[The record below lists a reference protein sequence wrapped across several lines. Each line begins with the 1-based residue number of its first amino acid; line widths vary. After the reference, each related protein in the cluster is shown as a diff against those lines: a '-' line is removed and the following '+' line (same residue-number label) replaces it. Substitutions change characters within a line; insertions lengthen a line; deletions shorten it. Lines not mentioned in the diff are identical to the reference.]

1 VKNQVP
7 GSFVNAFG
15 GRYYRIAHC
24 DQLPPFFMNVVSSS
38 DLWLFLASN
47 GGLTAGRTSIE
58 GALFPYRTVDRL
70 YDSAGLTGPVTAC
83 WVTDDRGARTLWQ
96 PLAPHGT
103 SVHHVERHLYKSVEG
118 DRVWFEEIHPELGL
132 AFRSGWST
140 ADDHGFVRRC
150 ELVNLGRR
158 ELRIRVLD
166 GLRNLLPAGIVPKL
180 QNESSCLAD
189 AYKTAELLPGTSL
202 AVYALSAGIVDRA
215 IPMESFR
222 ATVAWSA
229 GLPNP
234 ALLLSDTQLPAFLA
248 GEPIVAES
256 RRRGRRG
263 AYLASA
269 ELVLAPGATHSW
281 IVVTDTNLGQ
291 AAVVARRRF
300 LTTGDPVPSVL
311 AAADS
316 ATQRLRALVGA
327 ADGHQS
333 GSDETATA
341 HHFANVLFN
350 VLRGGTFLSSG
361 RVPTAD
367 FAALAHIRNPLVA
380 ARHTALLAALPAEM
394 EPQAF
399 VAQLAASGDPQ
410 LERLGRDYLPLTF
423 SRRHGDPSRPWN
435 RFRIRV
441 RDEQGRPV
449 LAHEGN
455 WRDIFQ
461 NWEALGLSYPAYFG
475 GMVARFLNAS
485 TADGYNP
492 YRITQA
498 GIEWEVPDHEDPWAS
513 IGYWGDHQV
522 IYLLKLLEWAERFQP
537 ELVAGWLRSARF
549 SYADVP
555 YRIADYA
562 AIRRQP
568 RETITFDESGHRRL
582 EADVARLGTDARLVR
597 TAAGE
602 VRLANLTEKLLLL
615 VATRLT
621 NFVAEGGIW
630 LNTQRPEWND
640 ANNALVGNGL
650 SVVTLCYLRRFIAHC
665 RNTILPTLGAAPVE
679 IAEGIAALARQLLG
693 VLERERALL
702 ASSPIAPTARR
713 ALLDALAE
721 AGSAYRTRLYRDG
734 LGASATFEPA
744 ALRRFFDLAQEFV
757 DHSIRA
763 NHRADGLYHAYN
775 LLEFA
780 EQPSAL
786 HVSHLQ
792 PMLEGQVAVL
802 SSGLL
807 SPTETIALLDALR
820 HSALYRPDQHS
831 YILYPD
837 HELPG
842 FLGRNILPASAHE
855 NPLLGALLAA
865 GDQRLVLRDADST
878 LRFHPDLIND
888 DALVARLGKIAAE
901 PRWSELVAT
910 QAGTVRTLYERTFNH
925 RAYTGRSGS
934 MFAYEGLGSIYWHM
948 VAKLLLAV
956 QEYCLAPGTT
966 AEERECLAARYADIR
981 AGLGFNK
988 TPAVYGAFP
997 CDPYSHTPGHAG
1009 AQQPGMT
1016 GQVKE
1021 EILTRWGELGVRVE
1035 RGCVEF
1041 RPYLLSE
1048 SEFTTAPQSF
1058 HFTDATGREQRLELP
1073 LGAVGFTYCGTPVVY
1088 RRTTGPAH
1096 TVLTQSDGSTRELP
1110 GNRLDAETSAVLF
1123 ARGGHLAR
1131 IDVALGDSFVPPRP

>member
-1 VKNQVP
+1 MKTSVS

-24 DQLPPFFMNVVSSS
+24 DQLPPFFMNIVSSS

-58 GALFPYRTVDRL
+58 GALFPYLTVDRL
-70 YDSAGLTGPVTAC
+70 YDSAGITGPVTAC
-83 WVTDDRGARTLWQ
+83 WVELEDGTRTLWQ

-103 SVHHVERHLYKSVEG
+103 SVHRVERNLYKSIEG
-118 DRVWFEEIHPELGL
+118 DRVWFEEIHPALGL

-150 ELVNLGRR
+150 ELVNLGQRAR
-158 ELRIRVLD
+158 RIRLLD
-166 GLRNLLPAGIVPKL
+166 GLRNLLPPGIVPKL

-189 AYKTAELLPGTSL
+189 AYKAAELLPDSTL

-215 IPMESFR
+215 IPMESLR

-229 GLPNP
+229 GLPSP
-234 ALLLSDTQLPAFLA
+234 TILLCDAQLPAFVA
-248 GEPIVAES
+248 GEPITTEP
-256 RRRGRRG
+256 RRRGRRA
-263 AYLASA
+263 AYLACA
-269 ELVLAPGATHSW
+269 EIDLAPGATHSW
-281 IVVTDTNLGQ
+281 VVVADTNLSQ
-291 AAVVARRRF
+291 ASVVARRQF
-300 LTTGDPVPSVL
+300 LATGKPTAAVD
-311 AAADS
+311 AAADAS
-316 ATQRLRALVGA
+316 TQRLRALVGA
-327 ADGHQS
+327 ADGHQA
-333 GSDETATA
+333 GADETATA

-350 VLRGGTFLSSG
+350 VLRGGVFFPSG

-367 FAALAHIRNPLVA
+367 FAALARLRNPVVA
-380 ARHTALLAALPAEM
+380 ERHAPLLAALPSELEPAEFL
-394 EPQAF
+394 AR
-399 VAQLAASGDPQ
+399 LAAAGDPQ

-441 RDEQGRPV
+441 RDEHGRPV

-461 NWEALGLSYPAYFG
+461 NWESLGVSHPAYLG

-522 IYLLKLLEWAERFQP
+522 IYLLKLLEWTERFQP
-537 ELVAGWLRSARF
+537 DLVAGWLRSARF

-568 RETITFDESGHRRL
+568 RETITFDQARHREI
-582 EADVARLGTDARLVR
+582 EAAAKRLGTDARLIR
-597 TAAGE
+597 DSAGE

-650 SVVTLCYLRRFIAHC
+650 SVVTLCYLRRLIAHC
-665 RNTILPTLGAAPVE
+665 RSALLPALGDAPVE
-679 IAEGIAALARQLLG
+679 IASSIATLTEQLLAI
-693 VLERERALL
+693 LERERPLL
-702 ASSPIAPTARR
+702 ATSPIAPSARR

-721 AGSAYRTRLYRDG
+721 AGSAHRERVYRGSPGTPSPL
-734 LGASATFEPA
+734 APA
-744 ALRRFFDLAQEFV
+744 ALRRLFELAQDFV

-763 NHRADGLYHAYN
+763 NRRADGLYHAYN
-775 LLEFA
+775 LLEFS
-780 EQPSAL
+780 EQPPSL

-807 SPTETIALLDALR
+807 SPAETLALLDALR
-820 HSALYRPDQHS
+820 RSPLYRADQHS

-837 HELPG
+837 RELPG
-842 FLGRNILPASAHE
+842 FLERAVLPADAATE
-855 NPLLGALLAA
+855 EPLVAALLSA
-865 GDQRLVLRDADST
+865 GDERLVLRDSAGA

-888 DALVARLGKIAAE
+888 DALAARLKELAAE

-910 QAGTVRTLYERTFNH
+910 HTPAVHALYERVFNH

-948 VAKLLLAV
+948 VAKLLVAV
-956 QEYCLAPGTT
+956 QEYCLAPDVSDS
-966 AEERECLAARYADIR
+966 ERTQLAAHYADIR

-988 TPAVYGAFP
+988 TPEAYGAFP
-997 CDPYSHTPGHAG
+997 CDPYSHTPGHIG

-1021 EILTRWGELGVRVE
+1021 EILTRWGELGVHIE
-1035 RGCVEF
+1035 RGCVAF
-1041 RPYLLSE
+1041 RPQLLRAA
-1048 SEFTTAPQSF
+1048 EFTDGRRSF
-1058 HFTDATGREQRLELP
+1058 RFTDASGREQSLELP
-1073 LGAVGFTYCGTPVVY
+1073 VGALGFTYCCVPIVY
-1088 RRTTGPAH
+1088 RRTSGAAG
-1096 TVLTQSDGSTRELP
+1096 VKLTSVDGATREIS
-1110 GNRLDAETSAVLF
+1110 GQALDAATSAALF
-1123 ARGGHLAR
+1123 ARTGQIAR
-1131 IDVALGDSFVPPRP
+1131 IDVSLGDSFRPLA

>member
-1 VKNQVP
+1 MKTSVS

-24 DQLPPFFMNVVSSS
+24 DRLPPFFMNIVSSS

-47 GGLTAGRTSIE
+47 GGLTAGRTSVE
-58 GALFPYRTVDRL
+58 GALFPYMTVDRL
-70 YDSAGLTGPVTAC
+70 YDSAGLAGPVTAC
-83 WVTDDRGARTLWQ
+83 WVEHGDDARTLWQ

-103 SVHHVERHLYKSVEG
+103 SVHRVERHLYKSVEG
-118 DRVWFEEIHPELGL
+118 DRVWFEEIHPKLELT
-132 AFRSGWST
+132 FRSGWST
-140 ADDHGFVRRC
+140 ADAHGFVRRC

-158 ELRIRVLD
+158 PVRIRVMD
-166 GLRNLLPAGIVPKL
+166 GLRNLLPPGIVPKL

-189 AYKTAELLPGTSL
+189 AYKSAELLPDSTL
-202 AVYALSAGIVDRA
+202 AVYALSAGIIDRA
-215 IPMESFR
+215 IPMESLR
-222 ATVAWSA
+222 AAVAWSA
-229 GLPNP
+229 GLPP
-234 ALLLSDTQLPAFLA
+234 PTILLCDTQLPAFLA
-248 GEPIVAES
+248 GETVTAEPQ
-256 RRRGRRG
+256 RRGRRA
-263 AYLASA
+263 AYLACA
-269 ELVLAPGATHSW
+269 ELTLAPGGVHSW
-281 IVVTDTNLGQ
+281 TIVADTNLSQ
-291 AAVVARRRF
+291 ADVVSRRHFLATEAPATAVF
-300 LTTGDPVPSVL
+300 
-311 AAADS
+311 AAAEA
-316 ATQRLRALVGA
+316 ATQRLRSLVGA

-333 GSDETATA
+333 GGDETATA

-350 VLRGGTFLSSG
+350 VLRGGIFFPSD
-361 RVPTAD
+361 RVPTGD
-367 FAALAHIRNPLVA
+367 FAALARVRNRAVS
-380 ARHTALLAALPAEM
+380 ARHAALLDSLPAEL
-394 EPQAF
+394 EPAEF
-399 VAQLAASGDPQ
+399 LARLAAAGDPQ
-410 LERLGRDYLPLTF
+410 LDRLGRDYLPLTF

-441 RDEQGRPV
+441 RDELGRPV

-461 NWEALGLSYPAYFG
+461 NWEALGVSHPAYLG

-492 YRITQA
+492 YRITQT

-522 IYLLKLLEWAERFQP
+522 VYLLKLLEWTERFQP
-537 ELVAGWLRSARF
+537 ELIAGWLRTPRF
-549 SYADVP
+549 SYAAVP
-555 YRIADYA
+555 YRIATYD

-568 RETITFDESGHRRL
+568 RETITFDEGRHRQL
-582 EADVARLGTDARLVR
+582 EGDVKQRGTDARLIHDP
-597 TAAGE
+597 AGE

-650 SVVTLCYLRRFIAHC
+650 SVVTLCYLRRLIAHC
-665 RNTILPTLGAAPVE
+665 RHALLPALGDAPV
-679 IAEGIAALARQLLG
+679 GIAASIATLAEQLRG
-693 VLERERALL
+693 ILERERPLL
-702 ASSPIAPTARR
+702 ATGPLTPAARR

-721 AGSAYRTRLYRDG
+721 SGSAHRERLYHDG
-734 LGASATFEPA
+734 LGTPVPVAPAS
-744 ALRRFFDLAQEFV
+744 LRRLFELAQDFV

-763 NHRADGLYHAYN
+763 NRRADGLYHAYN
-775 LLEFA
+775 LLEFS
-780 EQPSAL
+780 EQPPAL

-807 SPTETIALLDALR
+807 SPAETIALLDALR

-837 HELPG
+837 RALPG
-842 FLGRNILPASAHE
+842 FLERAVVPPEAAVQE
-855 NPLLGALLAA
+855 PLVGALLEG
-865 GDQRLVLRDADST
+865 GDARLVLRDAAGAV
-878 LRFHPDLIND
+878 RFHPDLVND
-888 DALVARLGKIAAE
+888 DALTARLRLLAAE
-901 PRWSELVAT
+901 PRWSELVTAR
-910 QAGTVRTLYERTFNH
+910 APAVHALYEQVFNH

-948 VAKLLLAV
+948 VAKLLVAV
-956 QEYCLAPGTT
+956 QE
-966 AEERECLAARYADIR
+966 RCLAADVSESERARLAAHYADIR

-1021 EILTRWGELGVRVE
+1021 EILTRWGELGVHIE

-1041 RPYLLSE
+1041 RPQLLRAA
-1048 SEFTTAPQSF
+1048 EFTIGPQSF
-1058 HFTDATGREQRLELP
+1058 RYTDAAGGERSLELP
-1073 LGAVGFTYCGTPVVY
+1073 ADALGFTYCNVPVVY
-1088 RRTTGPAH
+1088 RRTPGAAR
-1096 TVLTQSDGSTRELP
+1096 LTLTCADGALRELTDT
-1110 GNRLDAETSAVLF
+1110 RLDAETSAALF
-1123 ARGGHLAR
+1123 ARTGQIAR
-1131 IDVALGDSFVPPRP
+1131 IDVSLGASFRPLA

>member
-1 VKNQVP
+1 MKTSVS

-24 DQLPPFFMNVVSSS
+24 DQLPPFFMNIVSSS

-47 GGLTAGRTSIE
+47 GGLTAGRTSVE
-58 GALFPYRTVDRL
+58 GALFPYMTVDRL
-70 YDSAGLTGPVTAC
+70 YDGAGVTGPVTAC
-83 WVTDDRGARTLWQ
+83 WVERDDGTRTLWQ

-103 SVHHVERHLYKSVEG
+103 SIHRVERNLYKSIEG
-118 DRVWFEEIHPELGL
+118 DRVWFEEIHPALGIV
-132 AFRSGWST
+132 FRSGWST

-150 ELVNLGRR
+150 ELVNLGQRAV
-158 ELRIRVLD
+158 RIRLLD
-166 GLRNLLPAGIVPKL
+166 GLRNLLPPGIVPRL

-189 AYKTAELLPGTSL
+189 AYKAAELLPDSTL

-215 IPMESFR
+215 IPMESLR
-222 ATVAWSA
+222 ATVSWSA
-229 GLPNP
+229 GLPSP
-234 ALLLSDTQLPAFLA
+234 TILLCDAQLPAFLA
-248 GEPIVAES
+248 GETVTAEH
-256 RRRGRRG
+256 RRRGRRA
-263 AYLASA
+263 AYLACA
-269 ELVLAPGATHSW
+269 ELDLAPGATHSW
-281 IVVTDTNLGQ
+281 VVAADTNLSQ

-300 LTTGDPVPSVL
+300 LTTGEPTETVF
-311 AAADS
+311 AAADA

-327 ADGHQS
+327 ADGHQA
-333 GSDETATA
+333 GADETATT

-350 VLRGGTFLSSG
+350 VLRGGVFFPSG

-367 FAALAHIRNPLVA
+367 FAALARARNPIVAERHAPLLVA
-380 ARHTALLAALPAEM
+380 LPQELEPAEFLARLAAA
-394 EPQAF
+394 
-399 VAQLAASGDPQ
+399 GDPQ

-441 RDEQGRPV
+441 RDEHGRPV

-461 NWEALGLSYPAYFG
+461 NWESLGVSHPSYLG

-522 IYLLKLLEWAERFQP
+522 VYLLKLLEWTERFQP
-537 ELVAGWLRSARF
+537 DLVAGWLRSARF

-568 RETITFDESGHRRL
+568 RETITFDEARHREI
-582 EADVARLGTDARLVR
+582 EADAKRLGTDARLVR
-597 TAAGE
+597 DSAGE

-650 SVVTLCYLRRFIAHC
+650 SVVTLCYLRRLIAHC
-665 RNTILPTLGAAPVE
+665 RSALLPALGDAPVE
-679 IAEGIAALARQLLG
+679 IASSIATLAEQLLAI
-693 VLERERALL
+693 LERERPLL
-702 ASSPIAPTARR
+702 ATSPIAPSARR

-721 AGSAYRTRLYRDG
+721 AGSAHRERVYRG
-734 LGASATFEPA
+734 ALGTPSPLAPA
-744 ALRRFFDLAQEFV
+744 ALRRLFELAQDFV

-763 NHRADGLYHAYN
+763 NRRADGLYHAYN
-775 LLEFA
+775 LLEFS
-780 EQPSAL
+780 EQPPSL

-807 SPTETIALLDALR
+807 SPAETLALLDALR
-820 HSALYRPDQHS
+820 RSPLYRADQHS

-837 HELPG
+837 RELPG
-842 FLGRNILPASAHE
+842 FLERAVLPADAATQE
-855 NPLLGALLAA
+855 PLVAALLSA
-865 GDQRLVLRDADST
+865 GDERLVLRDAAGA

-888 DALVARLGKIAAE
+888 DALAARLHALATE
-901 PRWSELVAT
+901 PRWSELVA
-910 QAGTVRTLYERTFNH
+910 ARTPAVHALYERVFNH

-934 MFAYEGLGSIYWHM
+934 MFAYE
-948 VAKLLLAV
+948 
-956 QEYCLAPGTT
+956 
-966 AEERECLAARYADIR
+966 
-981 AGLGFNK
+981 
-988 TPAVYGAFP
+988 
-997 CDPYSHTPGHAG
+997 
-1009 AQQPGMT
+1009 
-1016 GQVKE
+1016 
-1021 EILTRWGELGVRVE
+1021 
-1035 RGCVEF
+1035 
-1041 RPYLLSE
+1041 
-1048 SEFTTAPQSF
+1048 
-1058 HFTDATGREQRLELP
+1058 
-1073 LGAVGFTYCGTPVVY
+1073 
-1088 RRTTGPAH
+1088 
-1096 TVLTQSDGSTRELP
+1096 
-1110 GNRLDAETSAVLF
+1110 
-1123 ARGGHLAR
+1123 
-1131 IDVALGDSFVPPRP
+1131 